1 MQTPAK
7 ITNTYSKTPGTIIAS
22 TPSTAIAPNAANLH
36 SDSPV
41 ETLGKRKLDGE
52 FEVVDTKK
60 PLENRL
66 THVKG
71 VLEKIQNRVDE
82 SNELYEKRVK
92 EIGILKLPLKLQKKS
107 GGRKSNKRNKKHRKK
122 TSKRRSR
129 K

>member
-7 ITNTYSKTPGTIIAS
+7 NTFTYSKTPGTTIAS
-22 TPSTAIAPNAANLH
+22 TPSTAIAPNAPMELLDRGTN
-36 SDSPV
+36 
-41 ETLGKRKLDGE
+41 LGKRNLDDE
-52 FEVVDTKK
+52 FEVVDNTKES
-60 PLENRL
+60 LEKRL

-71 VLEKIQNRVDE
+71 ELAKIQNKVDE
-82 SNELYEKRVK
+82 RNQLYDDRVK
-92 EIGILKLPLKLQKKS
+92 EIGILKLPAKLLKKS